1 MIDIILSCLNT
12 FPVSDADVKPMGVE
26 NKIIQNYLTFW
37 PGAGDFP
44 RPLREWP
51 PATFIGK

>member
-26 NKIIQNYLTFW
+26 NKIIQIYLTFKINFVDNMQC
-37 PGAGDFP
+37 AV
-44 RPLREWP
+44 L
-51 PATFIGK
+51 

>member
-26 NKIIQNYLTFW
+26 NKIIQIYLTFW